1 MNQNKLTEKA
11 QEAIAS
17 GQRAAEQY
25 RNTQFEPEHLLYA
38 LVTQEGGVVPAV
50 LEKLGVSPSLLQQQ
64 MEAVFQSFP
73 RAANPTQ
80 VYASTRFRE
89 IFEAAQQEAERLK
102 DDYVSTEQIL
112 LALTDHA
119 ASGKAGLALR
129 RRGGARGRRGRARRG
144 GRGGRRGA
152 GRGPE

>member
-73 RAANPTQ
+73 RTANPTQ
-80 VYASTRFRE
+80 MYASTRFRE
-89 IFEAAQQEAERLK
+89 IFEAAQQEAER
-102 DDYVSTEQIL
+102 
-112 LALTDHA
+112 
-119 ASGKAGLALR
+119 
-129 RRGGARGRRGRARRG
+129 RGGGGGAAERGRRARAGRAAG
-144 GRGGRRGA
+144 G
-152 GRGPE
+152 E